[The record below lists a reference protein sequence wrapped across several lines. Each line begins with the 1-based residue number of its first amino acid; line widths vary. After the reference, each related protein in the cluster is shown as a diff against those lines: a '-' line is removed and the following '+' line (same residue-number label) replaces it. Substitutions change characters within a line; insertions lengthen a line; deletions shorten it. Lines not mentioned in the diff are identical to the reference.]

1 MRIIPKL
8 FSGIRGYLL
17 LGGLLGTLSLGIA
30 LGGYL
35 YFDHQRGLAEKDKE
49 GATLL
54 MSRVQSAQIAL
65 LEIHLRLMDSIAF
78 VQAGI
83 TIEDEFHIVMG
94 TKPQGAVKQ
103 GVRLLAE
110 VIAFPELLDLHGDMQ
125 VILEKAPTIVT
136 AAERGDVSQLLLI
149 DQELM
154 AVSDRIFDR
163 LLKKKAQAQT
173 GITQSE
179 QMAEKATQMAQWAA
193 ITGTLLIATA
203 SLLIL
208 FGIWR
213 ALKPIIPARDAL
225 LQLAEGKLPAMVA
238 VQSMDEIGEMT
249 QALNELVISQA
260 RVVAAFQDV
269 ADGKLD
275 TLLMPRS
282 EDDIL
287 IKGITAA
294 SGNLKNLVNE
304 AFTGASEIR
313 TQSDRIAA
321 VSELLT
327 EGSRMQTDAGQSI
340 ELKAKCVAE
349 IANDGV
355 LRSERA
361 ASIADEMASRAYDVI
376 SAAQTSSQQAA
387 DIARVSQE
395 MGSLAK
401 LSTQIANQTNL
412 LALNAAIEAARAGEE
427 GRGFAVVAD
436 EVRKLAERSAQAAA
450 EITEKLTNAQTL
462 AAATQASS
470 KQSEEAIAALA
481 QGLGDLATHARNA
494 LQSNQSQVGEID
506 SILMEIQ
513 NIYNSALQ
521 HAGIA
526 ERVVVFSENLARSQA
541 RLTNT
546 LGRFDVSQEIRASS
560 EVRIDPTSLLDKLID
575 WDDHMSTDVAAIDAQ
590 HQSLVDQI
598 NHLFQTL
605 NQGMA
610 SESATIE
617 GAVARLC
624 DYLKDHFRFEEE
636 WMQSARSPRLAEH
649 RKQHQDVIKRL
660 DGMRSGISTDTARAA
675 YDILRNLRRDIIGHI
690 IHEDMQTAPD
700 WRSHPEAQ
708 PSWEI
713 TSAKEETSNRIELF

>member
-1 MRIIPKL
+1 MRKIPTL
-8 FSGIRGYLL
+8 FRGIRGYLL
-17 LGGLLGTLSLGIA
+17 TGALVGTLSLTIA
-30 LGGYL
+30 FGGNF
-35 YFDHQRGLAEKDKE
+35 YFDQQRRVAEEDKDS
-49 GATLL
+49 ATTLL
-54 MSRVQSAQIAL
+54 AKIQAGQIAL

-78 VQAGI
+78 IQTGMP
-83 TIEDEFHIVMG
+83 IEDEFYIVMG
-94 TKPQGAVKQ
+94 SKPQGKTKQ
-103 GVRLLAE
+103 GVVLLAE
-110 VIAFPELLDLHGDMQ
+110 VMAYPEFVDIRQDLQIIHDKAQ
-125 VILEKAPTIVT
+125 VIVKA
-136 AAERGDVSQLLLI
+136 ADRADVSLLLHI
-149 DQELM
+149 DQEIM
-154 AVSDRIFDR
+154 AVSDHLFDH
-163 LLKKKAQAQT
+163 LLKKKHEAH
-173 GITQSE
+173 
-179 QMAEKATQMAQWAA
+179 AA
-193 ITGTLLIATA
+193 IDQMDLRSQQANQLARWVSIFGMLLIGCA
-203 SLLIL
+203 SALIL
-208 FGIWR
+208 VGIWR
-213 ALKPIIPARDAL
+213 SLRPIIPVRDAL
-225 LQLAEGKLPAMVA
+225 LELAAGKLPDMVPT
-238 VQSMDEIGEMT
+238 QSKDEIGEMT

-260 RVVAAFQDV
+260 RVIAAFEDV
-269 ADGKLD
+269 AEGKLD
-275 TLLMPRS
+275 TLLEPRS
-282 EDDIL
+282 EDDSL

-294 SGNLKNLVNE
+294 SGNLKSLVNE
-304 AFTGASEIR
+304 AFLGASEIR

-340 ELKAKCVAE
+340 ELKAKNVAE

-355 LRSERA
+355 QRSDRA
-361 ASIADEMASRAYDVI
+361 ATIADDMASRAHEVI
-376 SAAQTSSQQAA
+376 SAAQTSSRQAA

-450 EITEKLTNAQTL
+450 EITEKLANAQTL

-470 KQSEEAIAALA
+470 KESEDAIAALA

-526 ERVVVFSENLARSQA
+526 ERVVVFSENLARSQG
-541 RLTNT
+541 RLTAT

-560 EVRIDPTSLLDKLID
+560 DVKIDPTSLLDKLVD
-575 WDDHMSTDVAAIDAQ
+575 WDDHLCTGVAEIDAQ
-590 HQSLVDQI
+590 HQSLVEQI

-610 SESATIE
+610 SESAAIE

-636 WMQSARSPRLAEH
+636 WMQAARSPRLSEH
-649 RKQHQDVIKRL
+649 RRQHEDVIKRL
-660 DGMRSGISTDTARAA
+660 DNMSRDIANDTARTA
-675 YDILRNLRRDIIGHI
+675 YDILRNLRRDVIGHI
-690 IHEDMQTAPD
+690 IHEDMETAPD
-700 WRSHPEAQ
+700 WLGHPEAQ
-708 PSWEI
+708 PSWEV
-713 TSAKEETSNRIELF
+713 TSVKEEASNRIELF